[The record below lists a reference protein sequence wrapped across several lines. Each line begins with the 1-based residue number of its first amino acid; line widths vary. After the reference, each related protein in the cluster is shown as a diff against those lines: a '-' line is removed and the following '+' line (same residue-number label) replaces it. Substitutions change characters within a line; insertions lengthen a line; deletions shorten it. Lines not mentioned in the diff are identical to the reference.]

1 MPILHPAPMPPV
13 HRFCGMTVREGSTV
27 RKWIAGSMVVAA
39 LALAACGG
47 APSSADTG
55 SGSEPAASEQG
66 GGQQSGEAR
75 HQIGKTY
82 EVGGLKVTIGEI
94 VVQKDRV
101 IVGMTLENTA
111 DHTLSFFPDQ
121 GHVVVG
127 NMQLEANPFMTEGEV
142 SGEIAAGVKK
152 EGVVHF
158 LAPEGKSLDPAQV
171 KEVRLNLGDV
181 FDDEKMEAREFSETV
196 AFE

>member
-1 MPILHPAPMPPV
+1 M
-13 HRFCGMTVREGSTV
+13 

-55 SGSEPAASEQG
+55 SGSSQPAASE
-66 GGQQSGEAR
+66 GGQQQAGEAR
-75 HQIGKTY
+75 HPVNKEF
-82 EVGGLKVTIGEI
+82 EVNGLKVKIGEI

-101 IVGMTLENTA
+101 VVGMTVTNPGE
-111 DHTLSFFPDQ
+111 DTLSFFPDQ
-121 GHVVVG
+121 GNAVVAG
-127 NMQLEANPFMTEGEV
+127 MQLEANPFFTEGDV
-142 SGEIAAGVKK
+142 SGEITGGASK

-171 KEVRLNLGDV
+171 KEVRLNLGEV
-181 FDDEKMEAREFSETV
+181 FNDKKMSAKEFNQVLKLE
-196 AFE
+196 